1 MRRINGFK
9 EQAPTLSKQILHC
22 KADISARFHTRCL
35 DTLTAEFAFKNGGE
49 IGIRTLGTVTGTP
62 HFECGAFD
70 HSAISPHVKKAWS
83 LPEIRRAL
91 ATERG
96 H

>member
-1 MRRINGFK
+1 MAD
-9 EQAPTLSKQILHC
+9 EQIE
-22 KADISARFHTRCL
+22 I
-35 DTLTAEFAFKNGGE
+35 GGE

-70 HSAISPHVKKAWS
+70 HSAISPHVTSGWS
-83 LPEIRRAL
+83 VPENRRAR
-91 ATERG
+91 AAERG